1 MADEPAQPM
10 LFFAPFV
17 SSTMGVE
24 PAWLDYNG
32 HLNMAYYHVLFDR
45 AVDEAFELVG
55 LGPDYLREANASY
68 FVAEIHTVYK
78 RELKATDTVR
88 VTLQLVDHDE
98 KRLHFY
104 EEIRHASEGWV
115 AATCENLSVHVDM
128 TGPKVAPFPAKIL
141 DNLAVMKAAHGR
153 LARPAALGRVIGI
166 RRRDDADRHAPA
178 STRH

>member
-1 MADEPAQPM
+1 MADELAPPT
-10 LFFAPFV
+10 FFAPFV

-24 PAWLDYNG
+24 PGWLDYNG

-55 LGPDYLREANASY
+55 LGADYLREANASY

-78 RELKATDTVR
+78 REVKATDKVQ

-104 EEIRHASEGWV
+104 QEIRHASEGWL
-115 AATCENLSVHVDM
+115 AATCENLSLHVDM
-128 TGPKVAPFPAKIL
+128 ASRKVTPFPAKIL
-141 DNLAVMKAAHGR
+141 GNLEVMKAAHDR
-153 LARPAALGRVIGI
+153 LARPEALGRVIGI
-166 RRRDDADRHAPA
+166 RRRDELGGQTRAGG
-178 STRH
+178 TRH

>member
-1 MADEPAQPM
+1 MADELAPPT
-10 LFFAPFV
+10 FSAPFL

-45 AVDEAFELVG
+45 AVDEAFEVVG
-55 LGPDYLREANASY
+55 LGPDYLREAKASY

-78 RELKATDTVR
+78 REVRATDTVR

-104 EEIRHASEGWV
+104 QEIRHAGEGWV
-115 AATCENLSVHVDM
+115 AATCENLSLHVDM
-128 TGPKVAPFPAKIL
+128 TSRKVTPFPAKIL
-141 DNLAVMKAAHGR
+141 DNLAVMKAAHDR
-153 LARPAALGRVIGI
+153 LDRPAALGRVIGI
-166 RRRDDADRHAPA
+166 RRRDEASVQTGAAP
-178 STRH
+178 RP